1 MISMI
6 VCYDARRHI
15 GKDDE
20 LLVKIPADLKRFK
33 QRTLGCTIVMGRKT
47 FESLPGLL
55 PHRTHWV
62 ITRDKDYVPK
72 YPGSNVKIFHSKQEV
87 LDEIKRL
94 NLANVYVIGGGQ
106 IYEEFM
112 DVCDCIHATVVHK
125 ILKEGNVF
133 FPKIKSNEWAQSQD
147 GKTWAWKDD
156 NGDMLEYTYQ
166 NFYRK
171 KDNKLKMESKF
182 NKAL

>member
-1 MISMI
+1 MLSMI

-20 LLVKIPADLKRFK
+20 LLVKIPADLKKFR
-33 QRTLGCTIVMGRKT
+33 QRTLGCNIIMGRKT

-55 PHRTHWV
+55 PHRIHWV

-72 YPGSNVKIFHSKQEV
+72 YPGHNVKIFHSKQEV
-87 LDEIKRL
+87 LDEVKRL
-94 NLANVYVIGGGQ
+94 NLPNVYIIGGGQ

-112 DVCDCIHATVVHK
+112 DECDCIHATVVHK
-125 ILKEGNVF
+125 ILKGGNVS
-133 FPKIKSNEWAQSQD
+133 FPKIKSSEWAQSQD
-147 GKTWAWKDD
+147 GKIGSWKNE
-156 NGDMLEYTYQ
+156 NGDILEYTFQ

-171 KDNKLKMESKF
+171 KNNQLKHESKF
-182 NKAL
+182 NKVL

>member
-1 MISMI
+1 MLSMI

-15 GKDDE
+15 GKDDK

-33 QRTLGCTIVMGRKT
+33 QRTLGCNIIMGRRT

-55 PHRTHWV
+55 PHRIHWV

-72 YPGSNVKIFHSKQEV
+72 YPGANVKIFHSKQEV
-87 LDEIKRL
+87 LDEVKRL
-94 NLANVYVIGGGQ
+94 NLPNVYIIGGGQ

-112 DVCDCIHATVVHK
+112 DECDCIHATVVHK
-125 ILKEGNVF
+125 IIKDGNVF
-133 FPKIKSNEWAQSQD
+133 FPKIKSNEWIQSQD
-147 GKTWAWKDD
+147 GKIGTWKDD
-156 NGDMLEYTYQ
+156 NGNMLEYTYQ

-171 KDNKLKMESKF
+171 KYNKLKHESKF
-182 NKAL
+182 NKGL

>member
-20 LLVKIPADLKRFK
+20 LLLKIPADLKRFK
-33 QRTLGCTIVMGRKT
+33 QRTLGCNIIMGRKT

-55 PHRTHWV
+55 PHRIHWV

-72 YPGSNVKIFHSKQEV
+72 YPGANVKIFHSKQEV

-94 NLANVYVIGGGQ
+94 NLPNIYVIGGGQ

-112 DVCDCIHATVVHK
+112 DECDCIHATVIHK

-133 FPKIKSNEWAQSQD
+133 FPKIKANEWTQSQD
-147 GKTWAWKDD
+147 GKIETWKDD
-156 NGDMLEYTYQ
+156 NGNMLEYTYQ

-171 KDNKLKMESKF
+171 KKISLKMESKF
-182 NKAL
+182 NKGL

>member
-20 LLVKIPADLKRFK
+20 LLVRIPADLKRFK
-33 QRTLGCTIVMGRKT
+33 QRTLGCNIIMGRKT

-55 PHRTHWV
+55 PHRIHWV
-62 ITRDKDYVPK
+62 ITRDKNCVPK
-72 YPGSNVKIFHSKQEV
+72 YHGPNVKIFHSKQEV
-87 LDEIKRL
+87 LDELKRL
-94 NLANVYVIGGGQ
+94 NLPNVYIIGGGQ

-112 DVCDCIHATVVHK
+112 DECDCIHATVVHK

-133 FPKIKSNEWAQSQD
+133 FPKIKSSEWIQSQD
-147 GKTWAWKDD
+147 GKHGTWKNE
-156 NGDMLEYTYQ
+156 NGDILEYNYI

-171 KDNKLKMESKF
+171 KNNPLKHESKF
-182 NKAL
+182 NKVL